1 MWKLGGPDVGGV
13 AERSFAGSE
22 KLASRV
28 LVVAAAA
35 RGSKTSGI
43 SLRSA
48 TYSRPFSA
56 AAAAAAAAVGGAS
69 RVRSRE
75 TICGWTLRLIS

>member
-1 MWKLGGPDVGGV
+1 MWKLGVPDVGGV
-13 AERSFAGSE
+13 AERAFAGSE
-22 KLASRV
+22 KPASRV
-28 LVVAAAA
+28 LVVAAA

-48 TYSRPFSA
+48 TYSRPFSVV
-56 AAAAAAAAVGGAS
+56 AAAAAAAVGGAS
-69 RVRSRE
+69 KVRSRE

>member
-1 MWKLGGPDVGGV
+1 MCKLGVPDVGGV

-56 AAAAAAAAVGGAS
+56 AAAAAAAAVGGA

>member
-1 MWKLGGPDVGGV
+1 MWKLGVPDVGGV
-13 AERSFAGSE
+13 AERAFAGSE
-22 KLASRV
+22 KPASRV
-28 LVVAAAA
+28 LVVAAA

-56 AAAAAAAAVGGAS
+56 AAAAAAAAVGGA

>member
-1 MWKLGGPDVGGV
+1 MWKLGVPDVGGV

-56 AAAAAAAAVGGAS
+56 AAAAAAGGGAS

>member
-1 MWKLGGPDVGGV
+1 MWKLGVPDVGGV

-56 AAAAAAAAVGGAS
+56 AAAAAAVGGAS

>member
-1 MWKLGGPDVGGV
+1 MWKLGVPDVGGV

-56 AAAAAAAAVGGAS
+56 AAAAAAAAVGGA

>member
-48 TYSRPFSA
+48 TYSRPFLV
-56 AAAAAAAAVGGAS
+56 AAAAAAAVGGAS

>member
-1 MWKLGGPDVGGV
+1 MWKLGVPDVGGV

-28 LVVAAAA
+28 LEVVAAA

-48 TYSRPFSA
+48 TYSRPFSV
-56 AAAAAAAAVGGAS
+56 AAAAAAAVGGAS